1 MYHFGGYSEETY
13 FVRCIGLIL
22 GVFQRMNL
30 HDQIPGMH
38 AFRTKHRCSF
48 QPFRF
53 FPLSRVVPHHSA
65 DSGSR
70 FSRSYCPIIEYSYQ
84 PKILTFKSCVNI
96 WLAACIRCVTEGI
109 VFIATCEFRKSQCWK
124 PHSDF
129 CANKIPPSGCTM
141 PTRCCLLIGDLQ
153 LAVPIGYKKERKL
166 REKKLRYRYL
176 GTCRRLYIFL
186 VAQRYFSVAVDH

>member
-1 MYHFGGYSEETY
+1 VATWYAPPMYHFGGYLEETY

-38 AFRTKHRCSF
+38 AFRTKHRCSS

-84 PKILTFKSCVNI
+84 PKILTFLVVRQYV
-96 WLAACIRCVTEGI
+96 ACSVHKMCNR
-109 VFIATCEFRKSQCWK
+109 
-124 PHSDF
+124 
-129 CANKIPPSGCTM
+129 
-141 PTRCCLLIGDLQ
+141 
-153 LAVPIGYKKERKL
+153 
-166 REKKLRYRYL
+166 RYRL
-176 GTCRRLYIFL
+176 HCHVRIQEIAMLKASL
-186 VAQRYFSVAVDH
+186 